1 MAEGAFLTVA
11 GVVVAA
17 LLALFG
23 VLIGQLYARISRLEN
38 RVNAE
43 VDYSN
48 RLWAY
53 TRKLLDLYF
62 THRKVSGPD
71 PGTIP
76 ERESVA

>member
-1 MAEGAFLTVA
+1 MTEGNVLTVA

-23 VLIGQLYARISRLEN
+23 VLIGQLYARIARLEN
-38 RVNAE
+38 RVNSE

-53 TRKLLDLYF
+53 TRGLLDLYF
-62 THRKVSGPD
+62 RHRKTTGPD
-71 PGTIP
+71 PGPIP
-76 ERESVA
+76 ERDDNN